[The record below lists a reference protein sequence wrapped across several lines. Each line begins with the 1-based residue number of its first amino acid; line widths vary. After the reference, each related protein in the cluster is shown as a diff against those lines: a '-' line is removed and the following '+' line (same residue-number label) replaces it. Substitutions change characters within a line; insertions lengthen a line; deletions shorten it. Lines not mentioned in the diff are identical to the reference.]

1 MSAKKNKK
9 PNNKII
15 SGLLLLAIALVIVYI
30 LYKVIALIAVPS
42 DVVVIENGIITSE
55 ESANRIYNKRWRSG
69 KGKQYKKWNISDKSR
84 RRKGSKRGAN
94 F

>member
-55 ESANRIYNKRWRSG
+55 ESANRIYNKR
-69 KGKQYKKWNISDKSR
+69 
-84 RRKGSKRGAN
+84 
-94 F
+94 